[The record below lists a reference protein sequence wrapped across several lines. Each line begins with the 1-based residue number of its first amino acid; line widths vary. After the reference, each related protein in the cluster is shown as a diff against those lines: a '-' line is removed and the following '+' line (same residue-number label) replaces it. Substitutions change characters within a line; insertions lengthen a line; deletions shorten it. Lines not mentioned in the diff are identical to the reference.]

1 MQVYVKKTPTIDGDY
16 IYTVMAQT
24 ANQGHVIIQDLIME
38 PGEAKKMAAVAK
50 LACGVL
56 ANEISLTRIELV
68 KEMQESE

>member
-38 PGEAKKMAAVAK
+38 PGEAKKTPSPARPF
-50 LACGVL
+50 LF
-56 ANEISLTRIELV
+56 
-68 KEMQESE
+68 KENICQNN